1 MTKEEIGISIDPNYP
16 FVYGPTTEPTKLYF
30 KDGSFKVGFFQFM
43 AVSSELEKQNKYT
56 FIEFRNAISYRD
68 SGDEKYVTT
77 INGNDL
83 IRVEYPAKDDVSF
96 QSEEN
101 KVEDSDETK
110 VPIKVPFDPNLIRIR
125 RDPFTLGELIDKIQ
139 HNEVNFFTLFQ
150 RKDNLWDNV
159 KQSRLIESV
168 LLRLPLPAF
177 YFDEIETINETTQE
191 RISSWQVIDGL
202 QRCSVLRN
210 FAVNKIMSLED
221 LEFLKQFDGKTYD
234 NLPRDLQRRIT
245 QSPITVY
252 VVEKGTPDEVK
263 FNIFKRI
270 NTGGL
275 VLTPQEIRHALNQ
288 GLPAKFVEELS
299 EVPEFREATCYVIS
313 ADRMEDRDFV
323 TRFVS
328 FYIKGP
334 ADYEPDLDSFMTK
347 GMASIKDTTP
357 EFRAEMKNNFI
368 KAMKT
373 AITIFGNDA
382 FRKRQNYSDRRKP
395 INKALF
401 EALSVGFSKLSLADT
416 NKLIVK
422 SHLFKDKFIEL
433 NKDSKFIYSLSSGT
447 GQKESVKTRF
457 EEISRIIN
465 ETINS

>member
-1 MTKEEIGISIDPNYP
+1 MTKEDIGKSIDPNYP
-16 FVYGPTTEPTKLYF
+16 YVYGPTTAPTKLYF
-30 KDGSFKVGFFQFM
+30 TDGSFKVGFFQFV
-43 AVSSELEKQNKYT
+43 ARSSELEKQNQYT
-56 FIEFRNAISYRD
+56 FIEFKNAINYRD
-68 SGDEKYVTT
+68 TGDEKYITT
-77 INGNDL
+77 INGNEL
-83 IRVEYPAKDDVSF
+83 VKVEYPAKENISL
-96 QSEEN
+96 QSDEN
-101 KVEDSDETK
+101 KIEESDETK
-110 VPIKVPFDPNLIRIR
+110 VAIKVPFDPNLIRIR

-139 HNEVNFFTLFQ
+139 YNEVNFFTLFQ

-177 YFDEIETINETTQE
+177 YFDEIETIDEETKE

-210 FAVNKIMSLED
+210 FAVNKTMVLED
-221 LEFLKQFDGKTYD
+221 LEFLKQFEGKTYND
-234 NLPRDLQRRIT
+234 LPRDLQRRIT

-313 ADRMEDRDFV
+313 SDRMEDRDFV

-328 FYIKGP
+328 FYIKNP
-334 ADYEPDLDSFMTK
+334 SDYEPDLDSFMTK

-357 EFRAEMKNNFI
+357 EFRAEMKNNFT

-373 AITIFGNDA
+373 AIAIFGNDA
-382 FRKRQNYSDRRKP
+382 FRKRQSYEDRRKP

-401 EALSVGFSKLSLADT
+401 ESLGVGFSKLSLEDT
-416 NKLIVK
+416 NKLIMK
-422 SHLFKDKFIEL
+422 SQLFKDKFIEL
-433 NKDSKFIYSLSSGT
+433 NKDSKFIYALSSGT